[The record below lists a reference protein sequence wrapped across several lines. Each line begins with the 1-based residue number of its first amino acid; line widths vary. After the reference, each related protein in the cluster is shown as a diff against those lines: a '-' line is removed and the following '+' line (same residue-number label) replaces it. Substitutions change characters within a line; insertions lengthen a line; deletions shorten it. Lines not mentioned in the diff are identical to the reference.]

1 MRNILVYDGSFDG
14 FLTVIF
20 DVYDEKLTDVTIQ
33 PKHRSTQN
41 FFDTSSEVVT
51 DEKKAHRVW
60 EGISKACSKKGK
72 TNIYRAFLSELDGIE
87 DTLFHFIKRSLA
99 ERVDV
104 AKDYG
109 DAEILKISKVVKMV
123 GREKHRM
130 DAFVRFRQTKDGLYF
145 ATVSPDF
152 NVLPLLIKHFK
163 TRYADQQWIIY
174 DLKRDYGI
182 YYNLQEVTTMVLE
195 NSDAFRSNSKNGSFF
210 TEEERT
216 FESLWKNYFK
226 STNIVS
232 RKNTKLHLQHVPK
245 RYWKYLSEKSPV

>member
-1 MRNILVYDGSFDG
+1 MRKILVYDGSFDG
-14 FLTVIF
+14 FLTAIF

-60 EGISKACSKKGK
+60 EGISKACSKTGK

-109 DAEILKISKVVKMV
+109 DAEILKISKVDLISSLLF
-123 GREKHRM
+123 G
-130 DAFVRFRQTKDGLYF
+130 VRKKKKLKVCTRRDLFISEVFRADRVDRGTI
-145 ATVSPDF
+145 
-152 NVLPLLIKHFK
+152 LL
-163 TRYADQQWIIY
+163 
-174 DLKRDYGI
+174 
-182 YYNLQEVTTMVLE
+182 
-195 NSDAFRSNSKNGSFF
+195 
-210 TEEERT
+210 
-216 FESLWKNYFK
+216 
-226 STNIVS
+226 
-232 RKNTKLHLQHVPK
+232 
-245 RYWKYLSEKSPV
+245 